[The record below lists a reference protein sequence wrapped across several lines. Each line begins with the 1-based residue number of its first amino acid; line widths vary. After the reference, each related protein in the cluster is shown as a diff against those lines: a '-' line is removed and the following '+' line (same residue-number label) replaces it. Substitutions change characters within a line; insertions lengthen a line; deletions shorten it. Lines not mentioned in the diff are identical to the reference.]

1 MFLLLNQRDFMALE
15 SPIIRI
21 SAECRVEKGGLSFT
35 WPLWPGGGFPH
46 GAPGSDGD
54 IVTPLKEGVLS
65 VEVGCPGF
73 PCGFLTL
80 SGRPTAPRSILGDA
94 VSTVRGLQRRPCGIP
109 AVGTGHSF

>member
-1 MFLLLNQRDFMALE
+1 MFLLLNQCDFMAPE

-21 SAECRVEKGGLSFT
+21 LAECRLEKRGLSFT

-46 GAPGSDGD
+46 GALGSDRD

-73 PCGFLTL
+73 PCGFLTP
-80 SGRPTAPRSILGDA
+80 SGRPTALRSILGDA
-94 VSTVRGLQRRPCGIP
+94 VSTLRGLQRRPCGIP